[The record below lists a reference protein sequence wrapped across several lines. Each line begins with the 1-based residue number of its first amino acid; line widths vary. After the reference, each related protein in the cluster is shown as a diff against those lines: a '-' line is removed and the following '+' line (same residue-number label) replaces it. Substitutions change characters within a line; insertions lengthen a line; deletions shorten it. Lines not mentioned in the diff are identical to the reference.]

1 MGQAAPPEAAVR
13 RARAARRVAPIAV
26 LAVAAVFTA
35 CGDRRLGWGV
45 VLWASQPGI
54 GGAVLSISDESDIR
68 DVYRYAEADATGE
81 LARWRVRLFA
91 DREQAAEFAAAFS
104 GLVDTFGYAARSGLP
119 VREAA
124 DAGARQLYRL
134 REGEAVKIVA
144 RQAEPV
150 TVGSYTNF
158 WYQVLTSDGTQGF
171 TFGEFLPLFD
181 TEGDPQAEADR
192 LSREDSP
199 WDRIAAAAWRPRY
212 YADMLAS
219 GRVDL
224 RRVTAGYGFTIQPSG
239 QPLGQPPDE
248 AASAG
253 ADPADGA
260 GGTARLR
267 LPDADLTFAYDRVDR
282 VGDDVFVLQGGGV
295 RIVAESDRS
304 IAVSFRY
311 RDRPRTE
318 RFVVLAT
325 PVEDLIAAEQARRD
339 RIYEALRAGG
349 PALRSDAYGEVLL
362 EPERRFRW
370 SGFQRLVPDVVPAD
384 APGTG
389 TVELH
394 LHLPAALRAEYAGV
408 LTLAFDRGDRSGPPA
423 RIPFLYARDDT
434 GMRLVPAGG
443 VDDDRLLVTGA
454 ATAPLVIYFRFAE

>member
-1 MGQAAPPEAAVR
+1 MMGPAAPPAAAVR

-45 VLWASQPGI
+45 VLWAPQPGL
-54 GGAVLSISDESDIR
+54 GGSVLSISDESDLR
-68 DVYRYAEADATGE
+68 DVYRYAQADEAGE

-91 DREQAAEFAAAFS
+91 DREQAAAFAAAFS
-104 GLVDTFGYAARSGLP
+104 GLVDTFGYAARNGLP

-124 DAGARQLYRL
+124 DVGARQLYRL

-144 RQAEPV
+144 RQAETV

-158 WYQVLTSDGTQGF
+158 WYQVLTADGTQGF

-181 TEGDPQAEADR
+181 TAGDPQAEADR
-192 LSREDSP
+192 LSRQDSP

-224 RRVTAGYGFTIQPSG
+224 RRVTADYGFTIQPAD
-239 QPLGQPPDE
+239 QPAGQPPDD
-248 AASAG
+248 AG
-253 ADPADGA
+253 SDPAAGA
-260 GGTARLR
+260 GGAARLR

-295 RIVAESDRS
+295 RIVAESDRA

-318 RFVVLAT
+318 RFVVIDT

-339 RIYEALRAGG
+339 RIYAALRAGG
-349 PALRSDAYGEVLL
+349 PALRSDAYGEVVL

-389 TVELH
+389 AVELH

-423 RIPFLYARDDT
+423 RVPFLYARDDA
-434 GMRLVPAGG
+434 GLRLVPAGG
-443 VDDDRLLVTGA
+443 VDDGRLLVTGA
-454 ATAPLVIYFRFAE
+454 AAAPLVIYFRFAG

>member
-1 MGQAAPPEAAVR
+1 MGQAAPPEAVR
-13 RARAARRVAPIAV
+13 RARTARRAAPIAV

-45 VLWASQPGI
+45 VLWAPQPGI
-54 GGAVLSISDESDIR
+54 GGSVLSISDESDIR
-68 DVYRYAEADATGE
+68 DVYRYAEADAAGE

-104 GLVDTFGYAARSGLP
+104 GLVNTFGYAARNGLP

-150 TVGSYTNF
+150 TVGSFTNF
-158 WYQVLTSDGTQGF
+158 WYQVLTTDGTQGF

-181 TEGDPQAEADR
+181 TEEDPQAEADR
-192 LSREDSP
+192 LSRKDSP
-199 WDRIAAAAWRPRY
+199 WNRIAAAAWRPRY

-239 QPLGQPPDE
+239 QPPDQPSDQ

-253 ADPADGA
+253 ADPAAGA

-295 RIVAESDRS
+295 RIVAENDRS

-318 RFVVLAT
+318 RFVVLDT

-339 RIYEALRAGG
+339 RIYDALRADG
-349 PALRSDAYGEVLL
+349 PALRSDAYGEVSL

-370 SGFQRLVPDVVPAD
+370 SGFQRLVPGVVPAD

-389 TVELH
+389 AVELH
-394 LHLPAALRAEYAGV
+394 LHLPAALRAEYSGV
-408 LTLAFDRGDRSGPPA
+408 LTLAFDRGDRSRRPT
-423 RIPFLYARDDT
+423 RVTFLYARDDT
-434 GMRLVPAGG
+434 GIRLVPAGG
-443 VDDDRLLVTGA
+443 VDEERLLVTGA
-454 ATAPLVIYFRFAE
+454 AAAPLVIYFRFAG